1 MAEVGNTFL
10 KLIFAV
16 MAIIAARY
24 VHSNTSLFVAPLLMF
39 HFIFDTSFA
48 FVAISSWGGDVFQ
61 AHHAD
66 LHHLLNRSGF

>member
-1 MAEVGNTFL
+1 MSR
-10 KLIFAV
+10 IFFGLVCGV
-16 MAIIAARY
+16 MAIIEARDD
-24 VHSNTSLFVAPLLMF
+24 HSNTSLFVVLLLMF